1 MPAMA
6 MQADFNGTGWN
17 LSGTSWDSHENE
29 VVIDRP
35 SVAWSAPPGAPQ
47 YPRMAACLFP
57 IPERNEM
64 WLMGGIVDP
73 SSQWNDEE
81 ESNLME
87 IYDVTNGT
95 WSVSPNP
102 IPNTQSFAGCARWG
116 DTLVMAVTFR
126 CRTPNPRSPPSPQ
139 GWSNGTTSPPTRG
152 RRDLDAAESSGR

>member
-1 MPAMA
+1 MSRASVQALFVLGLFLTMPWATSLPMNGGDEPFVEDASPFVMPAMA

-35 SVAWSAPPGAPQ
+35 SVAWSSPPGAPQ

-87 IYDVTNGT
+87 ICQLG
-95 WSVSPNP
+95 SE
-102 IPNTQSFAGCARWG
+102 
-116 DTLVMAVTFR
+116 
-126 CRTPNPRSPPSPQ
+126 
-139 GWSNGTTSPPTRG
+139 GW
-152 RRDLDAAESSGR
+152 